1 MKDEKRELER
11 GKKKNWNEC
20 RRVIRFTGFEEDI
33 STSEWLPSMYTRE
46 ELDGDITTNTRNSSL
61 ISLFFC
67 RLRTMAKRRQTMTGK
82 EGAKER
88 ERKLEH
94 LTRKKLKWP
103 CFGVALVGWL
113 GPREISWSPS
123 GENTRAVYVYIYIY
137 TCENNLWPVSKAYKE
152 ITKERKIFV
161 NTENV
166 FVFERSTS
174 RRRLEER
181 GVKFPGG
188 WNFEGR
194 KELRMESRQIPF
206 WWMKLNEDSR
216 KRRSIIT
223 VLRRVTF

>member
-1 MKDEKRELER
+1 MAVFR
-11 GKKKNWNEC
+11 C
-20 RRVIRFTGFEEDI
+20 RI
-33 STSEWLPSMYTRE
+33 SRLAGSK
-46 ELDGDITTNTRNSSL
+46 GDIVESKWREYSSRVC
-61 ISLFFC
+61 I
-67 RLRTMAKRRQTMTGK
+67 
-82 EGAKER
+82 
-88 ERKLEH
+88 
-94 LTRKKLKWP
+94 
-103 CFGVALVGWL
+103 
-113 GPREISWSPS
+113 
-123 GENTRAVYVYIYIY
+123 YIYIY

-206 WWMKLNEDSR
+206 
-216 KRRSIIT
+216 
-223 VLRRVTF
+223 